1 MLPRRPSEEL
11 AERRA
16 RSRFIAPPSPLALPS
31 RIICRCEKLTLSVGV
46 LKGQMAREG
55 VAALAATAAVLLCV
69 AAIGRGSSQNSV
81 QLVDV
86 AVSSS
91 AFPSYYGGSQ
101 NLRAAPSEPARLRGV
116 RVAQGQALRQQG
128 VQALAESPDCDTV
141 VITGSPCATTVVAG
155 GGAAALQFGA
165 APFGTA
171 YGAPVGYNTYQA
183 PTLWSGDHV
192 VSGGQPEWAAE
203 DAAQHAL
210 NLANWRIKL
219 LQAKLE
225 QAKLAAKV
233 MNVAAPGASMA
244 GATAPGL
251 KSDSRTQSELKAM
264 QKGLVSLAAS
274 TSDAIEALSHKIGR
288 SRAPKARR
296 HRSYLAKLRQ
306 LKQSTD
312 SQLAA
317 ILDKINRIAGH

>member
-116 RVAQGQALRQQG
+116 RVA
-128 VQALAESPDCDTV
+128 
-141 VITGSPCATTVVAG
+141 
-155 GGAAALQFGA
+155 
-165 APFGTA
+165 
-171 YGAPVGYNTYQA
+171 
-183 PTLWSGDHV
+183 
-192 VSGGQPEWAAE
+192 
-203 DAAQHAL
+203 
-210 NLANWRIKL
+210 
-219 LQAKLE
+219 
-225 QAKLAAKV
+225 
-233 MNVAAPGASMA
+233 
-244 GATAPGL
+244 
-251 KSDSRTQSELKAM
+251 
-264 QKGLVSLAAS
+264 
-274 TSDAIEALSHKIGR
+274 
-288 SRAPKARR
+288 
-296 HRSYLAKLRQ
+296 
-306 LKQSTD
+306 
-312 SQLAA
+312 
-317 ILDKINRIAGH
+317 